1 MCIENEQK
9 KMTVQEIEEATL
21 ELIRTGKFQPGTP
34 LREAELCEMFHVS
47 RTPIRE
53 ALRLLQNKGIVEYL
67 PRRGV
72 QVVRITMDS
81 LKEITDLRLV
91 LESLSVRRAINF
103 VNEIH
108 IKKLREIN
116 HKLLETTDSYEQG
129 EIDRFF
135 HGYISRMNDEAI
147 LPQYLED
154 LQMRQ
159 ALVQCWIPF
168 RPDRI
173 PHSYQEHEGI
183 IQSMEWGETELA
195 VRQTEAHFLISQR
208 SLCKKLKEYEETHLN
223 LKTNKVDVLRM

>member
-81 LKEITDLRLV
+81 LKEITDLRFV
-91 LESLSVRRAINF
+91 LESLSVRRAMNF

-129 EIDRFF
+129 EIDRLF

>member
-1 MCIENEQK
+1 M
-9 KMTVQEIEEATL
+9 
-21 ELIRTGKFQPGTP
+21 
-34 LREAELCEMFHVS
+34 
-47 RTPIRE
+47 
-53 ALRLLQNKGIVEYL
+53 
-67 PRRGV
+67 
-72 QVVRITMDS
+72 
-81 LKEITDLRLV
+81 
-91 LESLSVRRAINF
+91 NF

-129 EIDRFF
+129 EIDRLF